1 MSLSVTKGET
11 KFLAIVSITVLFF
24 VAVVAG
30 SVVALAAGHKGDDV
44 PYLHV
49 ANGSK
54 LIRVEPLV
62 YCTIDLATCEGSPSE
77 GPTRIPVKVGD
88 TVMVSLSSDLSV
100 GPWTLVVQY
109 LTGDTKDGFENT
121 AEKFYSSD
129 SKRTITLAST
139 RDRILAAIEIKQP
152 SQKEVNGDFA
162 PRGIWGI
169 DTLPDG
175 VEVPVT
181 DQE

>member
-1 MSLSVTKGET
+1 MSSRLTTGEK
-11 KFLAIVSITVLFF
+11 KFFAIATITVLLF
-24 VAVVAG
+24 VAVVG
-30 SVVALAAGHKGDDV
+30 GTVAALVSRHENDDV

-49 ANGSK
+49 ANGDK
-54 LIRVEPLV
+54 LTRVEPLI
-62 YCTIDLATCEGSPSE
+62 YCGIDMSGCKGSLN
-77 GPTRIPVKVGD
+77 GKPTRIPVQAGD

-109 LTGDTKDGFENT
+109 LTGDKNDDFENT
-121 AEKFYSSD
+121 AEEFYGSG

-139 RDRILAAIEIKQP
+139 RDRVLATIEIKQP
-152 SQKEVNGDFA
+152 SQMEKDGGFI

-175 VEVPVT
+175 VEVPAT
-181 DQE
+181 G